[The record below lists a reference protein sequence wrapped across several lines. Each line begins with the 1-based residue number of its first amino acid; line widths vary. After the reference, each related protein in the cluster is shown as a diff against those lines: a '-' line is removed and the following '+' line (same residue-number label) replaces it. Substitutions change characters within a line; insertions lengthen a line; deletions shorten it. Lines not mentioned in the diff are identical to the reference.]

1 MKFFDQK
8 IIYVTNYNGLM
19 YLRNN
24 PYNYKNRIYKNSKK
38 RINEYIFK
46 PLVNKIKKEH
56 SITII
61 YKRIGNW
68 LEYFDKRYED
78 FTLRFYEYKREINSI
93 KELKYFV
100 FKTLFNWENSC
111 SVDSFLLDIKL
122 EVKIDY
128 NNIWNNIC

>member
-8 IIYVTNYNGLM
+8 IIYVTDYYGLI
-19 YLRNN
+19 LFRNN
-24 PYNYKNRIYKNSKK
+24 PFDHKNRVYKDSKK

-46 PLVNKIKKEH
+46 PLANKIKKEH
-56 SITII
+56 NITII

-68 LEYFDKRYED
+68 LDYFDKRYED